1 LRPEAKESIIAA
13 TPRSFPLVE
22 SASAELRLRAARDFL
37 TRLPPMTEALLVGAS
52 RGSVDDL
59 ARTVAAGRERGVA
72 AGLHRFSFTQLAAR
86 LAAVA
91 LAERG
96 LTPGTLLGTEAVAAR
111 AAFEARSDRTLDYF
125 GPVAGCPG
133 FPRALARTLL
143 EVRMAGLDAGRLAAL
158 PLGGSDLAD
167 LFERFEE
174 QFAAASASD
183 RAALFQTAADRLRAG
198 RTPWSGHPLVLLDL
212 PIESSVEREFVAALI
227 ESATDVLATIPSGDR
242 VSLDAFR
249 ALGGAGAAI
258 EEEGTSDLVAL
269 RRRLFAA
276 APPEPR
282 EPTGELTFFSAPGE
296 AREACEI
303 ARRIITEA
311 QRGVRF
317 DEMAIF
323 VRSPKDYLGLLE
335 HALRRARPQSQ
346 MQPRIDGDQ
355 RRYEDEGIPAYFDRG
370 TRRPHPSGR
379 AFLAILACAAEK
391 LSARRF
397 AEYLSLG
404 QVPQL
409 DSSTANRAREA
420 ELIFAA
426 DEELTIGPASE
437 RPESD
442 EDEPGVSIERLR
454 PERAAGADDA
464 VVEGTLRAPWKWE
477 YLIVESSVIG
487 GDADRWRRRLDG
499 LARTYRHQIR
509 ELRKEEPES
518 PRVRR
523 LERDLLNLGHLRQF
537 ALPIVTRLAG
547 WPHSATWGEWLGH
560 FDEIAPLVLRKPA
573 RVERVLAGLR
583 PMAAIG
589 PIALAEARAVL
600 ADRLLSLEIDPPARR
615 YGRVFVGSPHQARGR
630 AFRVVFV
637 PGLAERMFPQ
647 KPREDPMLLDDE
659 RVTLGG
665 LAVQEDRDTTER
677 LLLRLAI
684 GAATERLHLS
694 YPRLEIAE
702 GRPRVPSFY
711 ALDVMRAVTGRIP
724 SHEDLERAAYEE
736 GGARLAWPSPAD
748 PARAL
753 DDVEHDL
760 AVLRSLLDEPIAQK
774 VRGHAHY
781 ILRLNDNLKRAV
793 TTRWKRAQSTWSP
806 YDGVVRVTGQT
817 RAALA
822 AERLGT
828 RPYSLSALQKFAN
841 CPYQFLLSAMYR
853 LEQAEEPEPLQQLDP
868 LLRGSIFHAIQAE
881 FFRALE
887 RDNFLEPSRTPSNPL
902 EPSRTFS
909 NLLEQTIERVSNQYR
924 EELVPAI
931 ERVWEAEIAEIAKD
945 LRVWAARMPDKD
957 GWRPHRFE
965 FSFGLSDEG
974 RDPRSLPDPVRVD
987 GRFLLRGSIDL
998 LEERRGGQEL
1008 RVTDHK
1014 TGKARVTDKAIVDGG
1029 RALQPV
1035 LYGLAMETALELPVV
1050 SGRLYYCTS
1059 AGGFTER
1066 EIPLNER
1073 TRRAGLDVLEIVD
1086 RAIELGFLPPAPAA
1100 RACSW
1105 CDFRPIC
1112 GPHEEKRLR
1121 NKSADR
1127 LGDVIALRE
1136 MP

>member
-1 LRPEAKESIIAA
+1 M
-13 TPRSFPLVE
+13 
-22 SASAELRLRAARDFL
+22 
-37 TRLPPMTEALLVGAS
+37 RLPPMTEALIVGAS
-52 RGSVDDL
+52 RGSADDL
-59 ARTVAAGRERGVA
+59 ARAIATAREGGVA

-111 AAFEARSDRTLDYF
+111 AAFEARTGRALEYF

-133 FPRALARTLL
+133 FPRALARTLV
-143 EVRMAGLDAGRLAAL
+143 EVRMAGLNAATLAAL

-167 LFERFEE
+167 LFERFDE
-174 QFAAASASD
+174 QFAAASATD
-183 RAALFQTAADRLRAG
+183 RAALFQTAAGRLRAG
-198 RTPWSGHPLVLLDL
+198 RSPWSGHPLLLLDV
-212 PIESSVEREFVAALI
+212 PIESVVERDFVAALL
-227 ESATDVLATIPSGDR
+227 ESSSEALATVPFGDLL
-242 VSLDAFR
+242 SLDALR
-249 ALGGAGAAI
+249 MLGGTL
-258 EEEGTSDLVAL
+258 EVLDEEGSTDLVAL

-276 APPEPR
+276 TPPDPR

-296 AREACEI
+296 AREAAEI
-303 ARRIITEA
+303 ARRIVEESR
-311 QRGVRF
+311 RGVRF

-323 VRSPKDYLGLLE
+323 IRSPKDYLGLLE
-335 HALRRARPQSQ
+335 HALRRARPPTNPAS
-346 MQPRIDGDQ
+346 RTF
-355 RRYEDEGIPAYFDRG
+355 EDEGIPAYFDRG

-397 AEYLSLG
+397 AEYLSLA

-409 DSSTANRAREA
+409 DPTRASGQATISET
-420 ELIFAA
+420 IPPD
-426 DEELTIGPASE
+426 DEELAAVAGLDVPGRELQAPSPEPQALPTDSE
-437 RPESD
+437 D
-442 EDEPGVSIERLR
+442 I
-454 PERAAGADDA
+454 A
-464 VVEGTLRAPWKWE
+464 VVDGTLRAPWKWE

-499 LARTYRHQIR
+499 LARKYQHQIR

-518 PRVRR
+518 PRLRR
-523 LERDLLNLGHLRQF
+523 LERDQRNLGHLRRF
-537 ALPIVTRLAG
+537 ALPIVTRLAE
-547 WPHSATWGEWLGH
+547 WPQTATWGEWLER

-573 RVERVLAGLR
+573 RVQRVLAGLR

-589 PIALAEARAVL
+589 PISLAEARGVL

-615 YGRVFVGSPHQARGR
+615 YGCVFVGSPHQARGR

-659 RVTLGG
+659 RRTLGG
-665 LAVQEDRDTTER
+665 LAVQEHRDTTER

-684 GAATERLHLS
+684 GAATQRLHLS

-711 ALDVMRAVTGRIP
+711 ALDVMRAITGRIP
-724 SHEDLERAAYEE
+724 NHVDLQRAAYEE
-736 GGARLAWPSPAD
+736 GGARLAWPAPSD
-748 PARAL
+748 PSRAL

-760 AVLRSLLDEPIAQK
+760 AVLRALLDEPVPAK

-793 TTRWKRAQSTWSP
+793 TTRWKRAQSSWSS
-806 YDGVVRVTGQT
+806 YDGIVRVIGQT

-822 AERLGT
+822 GERLAA

-841 CPYQFLLSAMYR
+841 CPYQFMLSAIYR
-853 LEQAEEPEPLQQLDP
+853 FEPAEEPEPLQQLDP
-868 LLRGSIFHAIQAE
+868 LLRGSIFHSIQAE
-881 FFRALE
+881 FFRELE
-887 RDNFLEPSRTPSNPL
+887 RDPSRAD
-902 EPSRTFS
+902 
-909 NLLEQTIERVSNQYR
+909 LLEEVIERVSRQYR
-924 EELVPAI
+924 EELAPAI
-931 ERVWEAEIAEIAKD
+931 ERVWQAEIADIAKD

-974 RDPRSLPDPVRVD
+974 RDPRSLPEPVNVD

-998 LEERRGGQEL
+998 LEERRDGKEL

-1014 TGKARVTDKAIVDGG
+1014 TGKARVADKSVVDGG

-1035 LYGLAMETALELPVV
+1035 LYGLAMETALGLPVV

-1059 AGGFTER
+1059 AGGFKEH
-1066 EIPLNER
+1066 EIPLNDR
-1073 TRRAGLDVLEIVD
+1073 TRRAGLEVLEIVD
-1086 RAIELGFLPPAPAA
+1086 RAIELGFLPPAPAD

-1121 NKSADR
+1121 KKSTDK
-1127 LGDVIALRE
+1127 LGDLIALRE

>member
-1 LRPEAKESIIAA
+1 
-13 TPRSFPLVE
+13 
-22 SASAELRLRAARDFL
+22 
-37 TRLPPMTEALLVGAS
+37 MGEALLVGAS

-59 ARTVAAGRERGVA
+59 ARTIVAGCERGIA

-111 AAFEARSDRTLDYF
+111 AAFEARTGRALEYF

-133 FPRALARTLL
+133 FPRALARTLV
-143 EVRMAGLDAGRLAAL
+143 EVRMAGHDARQLAAL
-158 PLGGSDLAD
+158 PLGGSDLSD
-167 LFERFEE
+167 LFDRFDE
-174 QFAAASASD
+174 QFAAAAATD
-183 RAALFQTAADRLRAG
+183 RAALFETAAARLRAG
-198 RTPWSGHPLVLLDL
+198 PTPWSGHPLLLLDL
-212 PIESSVEREFVAALI
+212 PIESAVERDFVGALI
-227 ESATDVLATIPSGDR
+227 ESSSAALATVPFGDLR
-242 VSLDAFR
+242 SLEAFQK
-249 ALGGAGAAI
+249 LGAAVEVL
-258 EEEGTSDLVAL
+258 EEKGSSDLVAL

-276 APPEPR
+276 TPPDPR
-282 EPTGELTFFSAPGE
+282 QQTGELTFFSAPGE

-303 ARRIITEA
+303 ARRIIAESH
-311 QRGVRF
+311 RGVRF

-335 HALRRARPQSQ
+335 HALRRARPQ
-346 MQPRIDGDQ
+346 MNADE
-355 RRYEDEGIPAYFDRG
+355 RRNGDEGIPAYFDRG

-409 DSSTANRAREA
+409 EGAAPGGRGPRTGGQPPADWVPP
-420 ELIFAA
+420 A
-426 DEELTIGPASE
+426 DEELGLERLQPDRAAEGESAEGRPASESERGWGPASLE
-437 RPESD
+437 N
-442 EDEPGVSIERLR
+442 EDK
-454 PERAAGADDA
+454 A

-477 YLIVESSVIG
+477 YLIVESAVIG

-499 LARTYRHQIR
+499 LARTYQHQIR
-509 ELRKEEPES
+509 ELRREEPES
-518 PRVRR
+518 PRLRR
-523 LERDLLNLGHLRQF
+523 LERDLLNLGHLRKF
-537 ALPIVTRLAG
+537 ALPIITRLAG
-547 WPHSATWGEWLGH
+547 WPQTATWGEWIDHLDG
-560 FDEIAPLVLRKPA
+560 IAPLVLRKPA
-573 RVERVLAGLR
+573 RVQRVLASLR

-589 PIALAEARAVL
+589 PISLAEARGVL
-600 ADRLLSLEIDPPARR
+600 ADRLLSLEIGPPARR

-659 RVTLGG
+659 RKTLGG

-724 SHEDLERAAYEE
+724 GHEELQRAAYEE

-760 AVLRSLLDEPIAQK
+760 SVLRGLLDEPIAQK

-793 TTRWKRAQSTWSP
+793 TTRWKRAQSSWSS

-868 LLRGSIFHAIQAE
+868 LLRGSIFHTIQSE

-887 RDNFLEPSRTPSNPL
+887 RENLLEPSRTS
-902 EPSRTFS
+902 S

-924 EELVPAI
+924 EELAPAI
-931 ERVWEAEIAEIAKD
+931 ERVWEAEIADIAKD

-957 GWRPHRFE
+957 GWRPYRFE

-974 RDPRSLPDPVRVD
+974 RDPRSLPDPVKVD

-1035 LYGLAMETALELPVV
+1035 LYGLAMEAALQLPVV

-1059 AGGFTER
+1059 AGGFTEH
-1066 EIPLNER
+1066 EIPINDR
-1073 TRRAGLDVLEIVD
+1073 TRRAGLEVLEIVD

-1100 RACSW
+1100 RACGW

-1121 NKSADR
+1121 NKSPDK
-1127 LGDVIALRE
+1127 LGDLLALRE

>member
-1 LRPEAKESIIAA
+1 
-13 TPRSFPLVE
+13 
-22 SASAELRLRAARDFL
+22 LRAARAFV

-59 ARTVAAGRERGVA
+59 ARTIAVTREGGVA

-111 AAFEARSDRTLDYF
+111 AAFEARTGRALEYF

-133 FPRALARTLL
+133 FPRALARTLV
-143 EVRMAGLDAGRLAAL
+143 EVRMAGLNAATLAAL
-158 PLGGSDLAD
+158 PLGGPDLAD
-167 LFERFEE
+167 LFGRFDE
-174 QFAAASASD
+174 QFAAASATD
-183 RAALFQTAADRLRAG
+183 RAALFQTAAGRLRAG
-198 RTPWSGHPLVLLDL
+198 RTPWSGHPLLLLDV
-212 PIESSVEREFVAALI
+212 PIESAVERDFVAALLASSS
-227 ESATDVLATIPSGDR
+227 EALATVPFGDR
-242 VSLDAFR
+242 QSLNALR
-249 ALGGAGAAI
+249 TLGGSLEVA
-258 EEEGTSDLVAL
+258 EEEGSTDLVAL

-276 APPEPR
+276 TPPAPR

-296 AREACEI
+296 AREASEI
-303 ARRIITEA
+303 ARRIVEESR
-311 QRGVRF
+311 RGVRF

-335 HALRRARPQSQ
+335 HALRRARPQP
-346 MQPRIDGDQ
+346 QPQIQPQLTADA
-355 RRYEDEGIPAYFDRG
+355 RRFEDEGIPAYFDRG

-397 AEYLSLG
+397 AEYLSLA

-409 DSSTANRAREA
+409 DPIRGSALATISESVPPD
-420 ELIFAA
+420 
-426 DEELTIGPASE
+426 DEELAAVAGLDVPGREPQAPGPEPQALTTDSE
-437 RPESD
+437 D
-442 EDEPGVSIERLR
+442 T
-454 PERAAGADDA
+454 A
-464 VVEGTLRAPWKWE
+464 VVDGTLRAPWKWE

-499 LARTYRHQIR
+499 LARRFQHQIR

-518 PRVRR
+518 PRLRR
-523 LERDLLNLGHLRQF
+523 LERDLRNLGHLRKF

-547 WPHSATWGEWLGH
+547 WPQTATWGEWLEH

-573 RVERVLAGLR
+573 RVQRILAGLR

-589 PIALAEARAVL
+589 PISLAEARGVL

-637 PGLAERMFPQ
+637 PGLAERLFPQ

-659 RVTLGG
+659 RKTLGG

-677 LLLRLAI
+677 LLLRLAV

-711 ALDVMRAVTGRIP
+711 ALDVMRAITGRIP
-724 SHEDLERAAYEE
+724 NHVDLQRAAYEE
-736 GGARLAWPSPAD
+736 GGARLAWPAPSD
-748 PARAL
+748 PSRAL

-760 AVLRSLLDEPIAQK
+760 AVLRTLLDEPVPAK

-793 TTRWKRAQSTWSP
+793 TTRWKRAQSSWSS
-806 YDGVVRVTGQT
+806 YDGIVRVTGQT

-822 AERLGT
+822 GERLAA

-841 CPYQFLLSAMYR
+841 CPYQFMLSAIYR
-853 LEQAEEPEPLQQLDP
+853 FEPAEEPEPLQQLDP
-868 LLRGSIFHAIQAE
+868 LLRGSIFHTIQSE

-887 RDNFLEPSRTPSNPL
+887 HENILESSRTS
-902 EPSRTFS
+902 S

-924 EELVPAI
+924 EELAPAI
-931 ERVWEAEIAEIAKD
+931 ERVWQAEIADIAKD

-957 GWRPHRFE
+957 GWRPYRFE

-974 RDPRSLPDPVRVD
+974 RDPRSLPEPVNMD

-998 LEERRGGQEL
+998 LEERRDGKEL

-1035 LYGLAMETALELPVV
+1035 LYGLAMETALGLPVV

-1059 AGGFTER
+1059 AGGFTEH

-1073 TRRAGLDVLEIVD
+1073 TRRAGLEVLEVVD
-1086 RAIELGFLPPAPAA
+1086 RAIELGFLPPAPAV
-1100 RACSW
+1100 RACGW

-1112 GPHEEKRLR
+1112 GPHEERRLQR
-1121 NKSADR
+1121 KSPDK
-1127 LGDVIALRE
+1127 LGDLIALRE

>member
-1 LRPEAKESIIAA
+1 M
-13 TPRSFPLVE
+13 
-22 SASAELRLRAARDFL
+22 AEV
-37 TRLPPMTEALLVGAS
+37 LLVGAS

-59 ARTVAAGRERGVA
+59 ARTIATNRKDGVA

-86 LAAVA
+86 LSAVA

-96 LTPGTLLGTEAVAAR
+96 LAPGTLLGTEAVAAR
-111 AAFEARSDRTLDYF
+111 AAFEARTGRALEYF

-133 FPRALARTLL
+133 FPRALARTLV
-143 EVRMAGLDAGRLAAL
+143 EIRMAAVSAAALAEL

-167 LFERFEE
+167 LYGRFDE
-174 QFAAASASD
+174 QFAAASATD

-198 RTPWSGHPLVLLDL
+198 RTPWSGHRLLLLDV
-212 PIESSVEREFVAALI
+212 PIESAVERDFVAALLQSSP
-227 ESATDVLATIPSGDR
+227 EALATVPFGDR
-242 VSLDAFR
+242 LSLEALR
-249 ALGGAGAAI
+249 TLGGALEVL
-258 EEEGTSDLVAL
+258 EEEGSTDLVAL
-269 RRRLFAA
+269 RRRLFAPM
-276 APPEPR
+276 PPAPR

-296 AREACEI
+296 AREATEI
-303 ARRIITEA
+303 ARRIVEESR
-311 QRGVRF
+311 RGVRF

-323 VRSPKDYLGLLE
+323 VRSPKDYMGLLE
-335 HALRRARPQSQ
+335 HALRRAQPPQPKMNPQVSAE
-346 MQPRIDGDQ
+346 Q

-409 DSSTANRAREA
+409 DPGSQAPVSELVPPDDEVLTALAG
-420 ELIFAA
+420 LDIP
-426 DEELTIGPASE
+426 GPEPQAPS
-437 RPESD
+437 PEPQAPRDSD
-442 EDEPGVSIERLR
+442 DT
-454 PERAAGADDA
+454 A

-499 LARTYRHQIR
+499 LAKRFQHQIR
-509 ELRKEEPES
+509 ELKKEEPES
-518 PRVRR
+518 PRLRR
-523 LERDLLNLGHLRQF
+523 LERDLRNLGHLRRF

-547 WPHSATWGEWLGH
+547 WPQSATWGEWIER
-560 FDEIAPLVLRKPA
+560 FDDIAPLVLRRPG
-573 RVERVLAGLR
+573 RVQRVLAGLR

-589 PIALAEARAVL
+589 PISLAEARGVL

-659 RVTLGG
+659 RRTLGG
-665 LAVQEDRDTTER
+665 LAIQEHRDITER

-711 ALDVMRAVTGRIP
+711 ALDVMRAITGRLP
-724 SHEDLERAAYEE
+724 DHEDLQRAAYDE
-736 GGARLAWPSPAD
+736 GGARLAWPAPSD
-748 PARAL
+748 PSRAL

-760 AVLRSLLDEPIAQK
+760 AVLRALLDEPVRDK

-793 TTRWKRAQSTWSP
+793 TTRWKRAQSSWSP

-817 RAALA
+817 RAALDGQ
-822 AERLGT
+822 RLGA
-828 RPYSLSALQKFAN
+828 RPYSLSALQKFTN
-841 CPYQFLLSAMYR
+841 CPYQFMLSAIYR
-853 LEQAEEPEPLQQLDP
+853 FEPAEAPEPLQQLDP
-868 LLRGSIFHAIQAE
+868 LLRGSIFHAIQSE
-881 FFRALE
+881 FFRAVE
-887 RDNFLEPSRTPSNPL
+887 REPSRAASDML
-902 EPSRTFS
+902 EK
-909 NLLEQTIERVSNQYR
+909 TIKSVSHQYK
-924 EELVPAI
+924 EELAPAI
-931 ERVWEAEIAEIAKD
+931 ERVWEAEIADIAKD
-945 LRVWAARMPDKD
+945 LRVWAGRMPDKD

-974 RDPRSLPDPVRVD
+974 RDPRSLPDPVKVD

-998 LEERRGGQEL
+998 LEERGGGKEL

-1014 TGKARVTDKAIVDGG
+1014 TGKARVSDKSIVDGG

-1035 LYGLAMETALELPVV
+1035 LYGLAMEAALGLTVV

-1059 AGGFTER
+1059 AGGFTEH
-1066 EIPLNER
+1066 EIPINER
-1073 TRRAGLDVLEIVD
+1073 TRRAGLEVLEIVD
-1086 RAIELGFLPPAPAA
+1086 RAIELGFLPPAPAG
-1100 RACSW
+1100 RACGW

-1112 GPHEEKRLR
+1112 GPNEEKRLR
-1121 NKSADR
+1121 HKSADK
-1127 LGDVIALRE
+1127 LGDLIALRE

>member
-1 LRPEAKESIIAA
+1 M
-13 TPRSFPLVE
+13 
-22 SASAELRLRAARDFL
+22 RLRAAREFL
-37 TRLPPMTEALLVGAS
+37 AQAPPMAEVLLVGAS

-59 ARTVAAGRERGVA
+59 ARAIATTRKDGVA

-86 LAAVA
+86 LSAVA

-111 AAFEARSDRTLDYF
+111 AAFEARTGGALEYF

-133 FPRALARTLL
+133 FPRALARTLV
-143 EVRMAGLDAGRLAAL
+143 EIRMAEVSAAALAEL

-167 LFERFEE
+167 LYGRFDE
-174 QFAAASASD
+174 QFAAASATD
-183 RAALFQTAADRLRAG
+183 RAALFQTAAGRLRAG
-198 RTPWSGHPLVLLDL
+198 RTPWSGHRLLLLDV
-212 PIESSVEREFVAALI
+212 PIESAVERDFVAALL
-227 ESATDVLATIPSGDR
+227 EASPVALATVPFGDR
-242 VSLDAFR
+242 VSLDALR
-249 ALGGAGAAI
+249 TLGGALEVL
-258 EEEGTSDLVAL
+258 EEEGSTDLAAL
-269 RRRLFAA
+269 RQRLFAPM
-276 APPEPR
+276 PPAPR

-296 AREACEI
+296 AREATEI
-303 ARRIITEA
+303 ARRIVEESR
-311 QRGVRF
+311 RGVRF

-323 VRSPKDYLGLLE
+323 VRSPKDYMGLLE
-335 HALRRARPQSQ
+335 HALRRAQPPRPPMNPQVGTE
-346 MQPRIDGDQ
+346 PR
-355 RRYEDEGIPAYFDRG
+355 RFEDEGIPAYFDRG

-409 DSSTANRAREA
+409 DPQGRPQSEKVELVLPVDDELSIVQASGADSGAGPSSEPKASAINDRERAEGW
-420 ELIFAA
+420 
-426 DEELTIGPASE
+426 GPASVE
-437 RPESD
+437 NEDSD
-442 EDEPGVSIERLR
+442 D
-454 PERAAGADDA
+454 AA

-499 LARTYRHQIR
+499 LARTFQHQIR
-509 ELRKEEPES
+509 ELKKEEPES
-518 PRVRR
+518 PRLRR
-523 LERDLLNLGHLRQF
+523 IERDLRNLGHLRKF

-547 WPHSATWGEWLGH
+547 WPQSATWGEWIER
-560 FDEIAPLVLRKPA
+560 FDEIAPLVLRKPG
-573 RVERVLAGLR
+573 RVQRVLAGLR

-589 PIALAEARAVL
+589 PISLAEARGVL

-659 RVTLGG
+659 RRTLGG
-665 LAVQEDRDTTER
+665 LAVQEHRDTTER

-711 ALDVMRAVTGRIP
+711 ALDVMRAITGRLP
-724 SHEDLERAAYEE
+724 NHEDLQRAAYEE
-736 GGARLAWPSPAD
+736 GGARLAWPAPSD
-748 PARAL
+748 PSRAL

-760 AVLRSLLDEPIAQK
+760 AVLRALLDEPVRDK

-793 TTRWKRAQSTWSP
+793 TTRWKRAQSSWSP
-806 YDGVVRVTGQT
+806 YDGIVRVTGQT
-817 RAALA
+817 RAALDGQ
-822 AERLGT
+822 RLGT
-828 RPYSLSALQKFAN
+828 RPYSLSALQKFTN
-841 CPYQFLLSAMYR
+841 CPYQFMLSAIYR
-853 LEQAEEPEPLQQLDP
+853 FQPAEEPEPLQQLDP
-868 LLRGSIFHAIQAE
+868 LLRGSIFHAIQSE
-881 FFRALE
+881 FFRAVE
-887 RDNFLEPSRTPSNPL
+887 REPSRIP
-902 EPSRTFS
+902 S
-909 NLLEQTIERVSNQYR
+909 NLLEQTIEGVSNQYK
-924 EELVPAI
+924 EELAPAI
-931 ERVWEAEIAEIAKD
+931 ERVWEAEIADIAKD
-945 LRVWAARMPDKD
+945 LRVWAGRMPDKD

-974 RDPRSLPDPVRVD
+974 RDPRSLPEPVKVD

-998 LEERRGGQEL
+998 LEERGGGKEL

-1014 TGKARVTDKAIVDGG
+1014 TGKARVSDKSIVDGG

-1035 LYGLAMETALELPVV
+1035 LYGLAMEAGLELPVV

-1059 AGGFTER
+1059 AGGFTEH
-1066 EIPLNER
+1066 EIPINER
-1073 TRRAGLDVLEIVD
+1073 TRRAGLEVLEIVD
-1086 RAIELGFLPPAPAA
+1086 RAIELGFLPPAPAG
-1100 RACSW
+1100 RACGW

-1112 GPHEEKRLR
+1112 GPNEEKRLR
-1121 NKSADR
+1121 HKSADK
-1127 LGDVIALRE
+1127 LGDLIALRE

>member
-1 LRPEAKESIIAA
+1 M
-13 TPRSFPLVE
+13 
-22 SASAELRLRAARDFL
+22 
-37 TRLPPMTEALLVGAS
+37 PPMAEVLLVGAS

-59 ARTVAAGRERGVA
+59 ARAIAASREGGVA

-111 AAFEARSDRTLDYF
+111 AAFEARTGRALEYF

-133 FPRALARTLL
+133 FPRALARTLV
-143 EVRMAGLDAGRLAAL
+143 EIRMAGLTAGALADL

-167 LFERFEE
+167 LYGRFDE
-174 QFAAASASD
+174 QFAAASATD

-198 RTPWSGHPLVLLDL
+198 PTPWSDHPLLLLDV
-212 PIESSVEREFVAALI
+212 PIESAVERDFVAALL
-227 ESATDVLATIPSGDR
+227 ESSPEALATVPFGDR
-242 VSLDAFR
+242 VSLDALR
-249 ALGGAGAAI
+249 TLGGTLEVL
-258 EEEGTSDLVAL
+258 EEEGATDLVAL
-269 RRRLFAA
+269 RRRIFAA
-276 APPEPR
+276 TPPAPR

-296 AREACEI
+296 AREATEI
-303 ARRIITEA
+303 ARRIIEESR
-311 QRGVRF
+311 RGVRF

-335 HALRRARPQSQ
+335 HALRRAQPPQPQ
-346 MQPRIDGDQ
+346 INPQVNADQ

-379 AFLAILACAAEK
+379 AFLAILACAAET

-409 DSSTANRAREA
+409 AGPGARGQGPEVGGQVFRADSV
-420 ELIFAA
+420 IP
-426 DEELTIGPASE
+426 DEEELPVPGPRPPASDQE
-437 RPESD
+437 LPAPDSRPPAPDSEES
-442 EDEPGVSIERLR
+442 
-454 PERAAGADDA
+454 A

-499 LARTYRHQIR
+499 LARTFQHQIR
-509 ELRKEEPES
+509 ELKKEEPES
-518 PRVRR
+518 PRLRR
-523 LERDLLNLGHLRQF
+523 IERDLRNLGHLRKF

-547 WPHSATWGEWLGH
+547 WPQSATWGEWIER
-560 FDEIAPLVLRKPA
+560 FDEIAPLVLRRPG
-573 RVERVLAGLR
+573 RVRRVLAGLR

-589 PIALAEARAVL
+589 PIALAEARGVL

-659 RVTLGG
+659 RRTLGG
-665 LAVQEDRDTTER
+665 LAVQEHRDTTER

-711 ALDVMRAVTGRIP
+711 ALDVMRAITGRIP
-724 SHEDLERAAYEE
+724 NHEDLQRAAYEE
-736 GGARLAWPSPAD
+736 GGARLAWPAPSD
-748 PARAL
+748 PSRAL

-760 AVLRSLLDEPIAQK
+760 AVLRALLDEPVRNK

-793 TTRWKRAQSTWSP
+793 TTRWKRAQSSWSP

-817 RAALA
+817 RASLEAQ
-822 AERLGT
+822 RLGA
-828 RPYSLSALQKFAN
+828 RPYSLSALQKFTN
-841 CPYQFLLSAMYR
+841 CPYQFMLSAIYR
-853 LEQAEEPEPLQQLDP
+853 FEPAEAPEPLQQLDP
-868 LLRGSIFHAIQAE
+868 LLRGSIFHTIQSE

-887 RDNFLEPSRTPSNPL
+887 RENLLEPPRTRSNPL
-902 EPSRTFS
+902 EPARTPS
-909 NLLEQTIERVSNQYR
+909 NLLEQTIESVSNQYK
-924 EELVPAI
+924 EELAPAI
-931 ERVWEAEIAEIAKD
+931 ERVWEAEIADIAKD
-945 LRVWAARMPDKD
+945 LRVWAGRMPDKD

-974 RDPRSLPDPVRVD
+974 RDPRSLPEPVKVD

-998 LEERRGGQEL
+998 LEERGGGQEL

-1014 TGKARVTDKAIVDGG
+1014 TGKARVTDKSIVDGG

-1035 LYGLAMETALELPVV
+1035 LYGLAMEAGLGLRVV

-1059 AGGFTER
+1059 AGGFTEH
-1066 EIPLNER
+1066 EIPINER
-1073 TRRAGLDVLEIVD
+1073 TRRSGLEVLEIVD
-1086 RAIELGFLPPAPAA
+1086 RAIELGFLPPAPAG
-1100 RACSW
+1100 RACGW

-1112 GPHEEKRLR
+1112 GPNEEKRLR
-1121 NKSADR
+1121 HKSADK
-1127 LGDVIALRE
+1127 LADLIALRE

>member
-1 LRPEAKESIIAA
+1 LRPEAKEPIITA
-13 TPRSFPLVE
+13 TPRSFPLIE
-22 SASAELRLRAARDFL
+22 SASAELRLRAAREFV
-37 TRLPPMTEALLVGAS
+37 TRLPPMSEVLLVGAS

-59 ARTVAAGRERGVA
+59 ARAIVAERERGIA

-111 AAFEARSDRTLDYF
+111 AAFEARTSRALEYF

-133 FPRALARTLL
+133 FPRALARTLV
-143 EVRMAGLDAGRLAAL
+143 EVRMAGVDAGRLAAL
-158 PLGGSDLAD
+158 PLGGSDLSD
-167 LFERFEE
+167 LFDRFDE
-174 QFAAASASD
+174 QFAAASATD
-183 RAALFQTAADRLRAG
+183 RAALFQTAAARLREG
-198 RTPWSGHPLVLLDL
+198 PTPWSGHPLLLLDL
-212 PIESSVEREFVAALI
+212 PVESTVEREFVGALI
-227 ESATDVLATIPSGDR
+227 ESSSAALATVPFGDV

-249 ALGGAGAAI
+249 QLGAAVDVV
-258 EEEGTSDLVAL
+258 EEKGSSDLVAL
-269 RRRLFAA
+269 RRRLFATT
-276 APPEPR
+276 PPVPR
-282 EPTGELTFFSAPGE
+282 EQTGELTFFSAPGE

-303 ARRIITEA
+303 ARRIIAESR
-311 QRGVRF
+311 RGVRF
-317 DEMAIF
+317 DEMAVF

-335 HALRRARPQSQ
+335 HALRRARPH
-346 MQPRIDGDQ
+346 QPQINADQ
-355 RRYEDEGIPAYFDRG
+355 RRYEDEGVPAYFDRG

-379 AFLAILACAAEK
+379 AFLAIIACAAEK

-404 QVPQL
+404 QVPQISADPNVPIQA
-409 DSSTANRAREA
+409 DSVPPDDEVLTAMLAYEPQEPQEPQ
-420 ELIFAA
+420 ELQEPKEPQEP
-426 DEELTIGPASE
+426 DES
-437 RPESD
+437 
-442 EDEPGVSIERLR
+442 
-454 PERAAGADDA
+454 A

-477 YLIVESSVIG
+477 YLIVESAVIG

-499 LARTYRHQIR
+499 LAKTYKHQIR

-518 PRVRR
+518 PRLRR
-523 LERDLLNLGHLRQF
+523 FERDLLNLGHLRKF
-537 ALPIVTRLAG
+537 ALPIVARLAG
-547 WPHSATWGEWLGH
+547 WPQTAIWGEWIEH

-573 RVERVLAGLR
+573 RVQRVLASLR

-589 PIALAEARAVL
+589 PITLAEARGVL

-630 AFRVVFV
+630 SFRVVFV

-659 RVTLGG
+659 RKTLGG
-665 LAVQEDRDTTER
+665 LAVQADRDTTER
-677 LLLRLAI
+677 LLLRLAT
-684 GAATERLHLS
+684 GAATERLYLS

-724 SHEDLERAAYEE
+724 NHEDLQRAAYEE

-760 AVLRSLLDEPIAQK
+760 SVLRALLDEPIAQK

-781 ILRLNDNLKRAV
+781 ILRLNDNLRRAV
-793 TTRWKRAQSTWSP
+793 TTRWKRAQSSWSS
-806 YDGVVRVTGQT
+806 YDGIVRVTGQT
-817 RAALA
+817 RAPLSG
-822 AERLGT
+822 ERLGM

-841 CPYQFLLSAMYR
+841 CPYQFLLSAIYR
-853 LEQAEEPEPLQQLDP
+853 LEPAEEPEPLQRLDP
-868 LLRGSIFHAIQAE
+868 LLRGSIFHTIQSE

-887 RDNFLEPSRTPSNPL
+887 REPHRTP
-902 EPSRTFS
+902 S

-924 EELVPAI
+924 EELAPAI
-931 ERVWEAEIAEIAKD
+931 ERVWEAEIADIAKD

-957 GWRPHRFE
+957 GWRPYRFE

-974 RDPRSLPDPVRVD
+974 RDPRSLPDPVMVD

-1035 LYGLAMETALELPVV
+1035 LYGLAMEAALQLPVV

-1059 AGGFTER
+1059 AGGFTEH
-1066 EIPLNER
+1066 EIPINDR
-1073 TRRAGLDVLEIVD
+1073 TRRAGLEVLEIVD

-1100 RACSW
+1100 RACGW

-1121 NKSADR
+1121 NKSPDK
-1127 LGDVIALRE
+1127 LGDLLALRE